1 MTTNLMVVCG
11 GRHSISLP
19 LTSSS
24 QFMETIARISELQC
38 LFLEDPNA
46 RCSGAFYELVLV
58 TAVFHLLT
66 LGMEVWAGTFFD
78 DFPILSKSASAGQT
92 EQHVSHLLN
101 LIGLRFSAEGKKRL
115 PFDMS
120 MAVLGV
126 VLGLSRFAEGVVSF
140 KHTQPRRTHPGGAES
155 LRGRLIWFEGFL
167 FGRIVSLSLHEIGKR
182 ATALGHGHQLNDSLR
197 MALVF
202 FRDRIVNG
210 RPIEI
215 TKAVG
220 RTVSIF
226 TDGAFE
232 PTSQTPGTFG
242 RHHLQ

>member
-1 MTTNLMVVCG
+1 ML
-11 GRHSISLP
+11 
-19 LTSSS
+19 
-24 QFMETIARISELQC
+24 
-38 LFLEDPNA
+38 
-46 RCSGAFYELVLV
+46 AFYELVLV

-126 VLGLSRFAEGVVSF
+126 VLDLSRFAEGVVSF

-155 LRGRLIWFEGFL
+155 LRGRLIWFEGDSIWPNCKFVFARDWEASHEDGISFL
-167 FGRIVSLSLHEIGKR
+167 QGSHCERQAHRNHQSSWQDCVHFHGWCIRTNITNSGNFWEASSTMNVVRPRISSARLFLAK
-182 ATALGHGHQLNDSLR
+182 
-197 MALVF
+197 
-202 FRDRIVNG
+202 
-210 RPIEI
+210 
-215 TKAVG
+215 
-220 RTVSIF
+220 
-226 TDGAFE
+226 
-232 PTSQTPGTFG
+232 
-242 RHHLQ
+242 